1 MAQLINNHLNN
12 LDKLEEVVVENAD
25 NILPSINVD
34 DLLKNPE
41 NYLLALGDAFLKE
54 HIDEIEKAA
63 NAGETFADNILKSL

>member
-54 HIDEIEKAA
+54 HIGEIEQAADAGKA
-63 NAGETFADNILKSL
+63 FADNILKSL

>member
-1 MAQLINNHLNN
+1 MAQLINNHLDK

-54 HIDEIEKAA
+54 HIGEIEQAADAGKA
-63 NAGETFADNILKSL
+63 FADNILKSL

>member
-1 MAQLINNHLNN
+1 MDK

-54 HIDEIEKAA
+54 HIGEIEQAADAGKA
-63 NAGETFADNILKSL
+63 FADNILKSL

>member
-1 MAQLINNHLNN
+1 LAQLINNHLNN

>member
-1 MAQLINNHLNN
+1 LAQLINNHLDK

-54 HIDEIEKAA
+54 HIGEIEQAADAGKA
-63 NAGETFADNILKSL
+63 FADNILKSL